1 MCQIKLLFII
11 LLGANSLQVVTSYAD
26 GMVQSACESMTP
38 KHGTNR
44 PRNTSAPYKIDTNI
58 SSSNLDEIM
67 VILRANSKAF
77 LGFLLEAEDSQWHR
91 PVGTFTLIDSAQT
104 RLLSCGGRTASAV
117 SHTNNHPKNEIRV
130 KWKRP
135 KDGNY
140 TFRATFVQQYSIFW
154 VDELRDPVTTT
165 SPTTI
170 TTPSASTTTGSS
182 ATSTPPAATSVTT
195 VKSTLTGTTS
205 RAEQR
210 AGYKESTATELVN
223 LAIPLTYGCLTKMAF
238 YSHSGLWFRV
248 HVSLMSLFAIGN
260 IIALVLVFVDGWM
273 TEVHPVLV
281 CVVTALTFIQIVVTF
296 CRCGQ
301 SHELRFIFNWFHRL
315 NALAIVCLTVAT
327 VFTGLPSIEAN
338 SRHPMLQKLMGGLV
352 AWECLFFI
360 LQLLMIWWRKTDQ
373 NDSSKKM
380 TNAYIIS
387 HLAMLVVFSIGSA
400 AFLVVLLR
408 NIFTS

>member
-11 LLGANSLQVVTSYAD
+11 LVGANSLQVVTSYAD

-38 KHGTNR
+38 KHGSNR
-44 PRNTSAPYKIDTNI
+44 PQNTIAPYKIDTNI

-67 VILRANSKAF
+67 VILRANSEAF

-104 RLLSCGGRTASAV
+104 QLLSCGGRKDSAV

-140 TFRATFVQQYSIFW
+140 TFRATFVQQYSKFW

-170 TTPSASTTTGSS
+170 T
-182 ATSTPPAATSVTT
+182 SVTT
-195 VKSTLTGTTS
+195 VKSTVTGTTS
-205 RAEQR
+205 RPEQR
-210 AGYKESTATELVN
+210 VGYKESTATELVN

-273 TEVHPVLV
+273 TEAHPVLV
-281 CVVTALTFIQIVVTF
+281 CVVTVLTFIQIVVTF

-327 VFTGLPSIEAN
+327 VFTGLASIEAN
-338 SRHPMLQKLMGGLV
+338 SPHPMLQKLMGGLV

-380 TNAYIIS
+380 TNAYTIL
-387 HLAMLVVFSIGSA
+387 HLAMLVVFHISSG
-400 AFLVVLLR
+400 AFLVVLLKI
-408 NIFTS
+408 IFTS

>member
-11 LLGANSLQVVTSYAD
+11 LVGANSLQVVTSYAD

-38 KHGTNR
+38 KHGSIR
-44 PRNTSAPYKIDTNI
+44 PQNTIAPYKIDTNI

-67 VILRANSKAF
+67 VILRANSEAF

-104 RLLSCGGRTASAV
+104 QLLSCGGSAASAV
-117 SHTNNHPKNEIRV
+117 SHTNNRPKNEIRV

-182 ATSTPPAATSVTT
+182 ATSKPPAAPS
-195 VKSTLTGTTS
+195 
-205 RAEQR
+205 
-210 AGYKESTATELVN
+210 ESTATELVN

-273 TEVHPVLV
+273 TEAHPVLV
-281 CVVTALTFIQIVVTF
+281 CVVTVLTFIQIVVTF

-327 VFTGLPSIEAN
+327 VFTGLASIEAN
-338 SRHPMLQKLMGGLV
+338 SPHPILQKLMGGLV

-360 LQLLMIWWRKTDQ
+360 LQLLIIWWRKTDQ

-380 TNAYIIS
+380 TNAYTVL

-400 AFLVVLLR
+400 AFLVVLLK